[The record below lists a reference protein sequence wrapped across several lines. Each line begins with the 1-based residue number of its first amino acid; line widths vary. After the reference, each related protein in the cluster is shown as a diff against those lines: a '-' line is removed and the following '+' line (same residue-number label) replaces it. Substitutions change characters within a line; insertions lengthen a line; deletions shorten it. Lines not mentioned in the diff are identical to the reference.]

1 MSRPAVAAHPVGPVT
16 TTRLWRAVAAVEVV
30 AAAVAV
36 VADWLIPS
44 LVLATMAVLS
54 LAVRRTGPRSLGLRR
69 PGSGVPLAGQMLAA
83 AVALTVLDLALLIP
97 IANHVSGRRQDVSDF
112 ADLQGD
118 LGLLVAYLLLGWTL
132 AAFVEE
138 LAFRG
143 YLFTRLTD
151 VLGTATPGVVAA
163 LLLSSALF
171 ALLHTEQGLVGA
183 VVAGVDAAAY
193 GVLRI
198 ARGTLWA
205 PILAHGFVDTIGFVT
220 YFLVGPVDGL
230 W

>member
-16 TTRLWRAVAAVEVV
+16 TPRLWRAVAAVEVV
-30 AAAVAV
+30 ATAVAI

-54 LAVRRTGPRSLGLRR
+54 LAVRRTGPHSLGLRR
-69 PGSGVPLAGQMLAA
+69 PGFGVRLAGQMLAA

-183 VVAGVDAAAY
+183 VVAGVDAAVY